1 MAFMSSSGPVVQP
14 DDRRE
19 YPRSPAHGRA
29 KLILGQIANARA
41 PALDVEIVDRSMT
54 GLRIRLEREGAVT
67 GEVVLMSA
75 TTGQAYEA
83 RVVWKAYP
91 HVGLQV
97 RRSIDMRAASGP
109 EAATLRKLW
118 RETFG
123 G

>member
-1 MAFMSSSGPVVQP
+1 MFSSGPGVQP

-29 KLILGQIANARA
+29 KLILGQITGAGTRA

-67 GEVVLMSA
+67 GDVVLMSA
-75 TTGQAYEA
+75 ATGQAYEA

-97 RRSIDMRAASGP
+97 RRGIDMRSANGP

-118 RETFG
+118 RESFG